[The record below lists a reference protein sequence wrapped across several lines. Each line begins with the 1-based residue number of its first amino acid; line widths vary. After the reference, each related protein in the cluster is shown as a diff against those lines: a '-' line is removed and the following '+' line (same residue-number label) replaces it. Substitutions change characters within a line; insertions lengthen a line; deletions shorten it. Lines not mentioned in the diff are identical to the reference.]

1 MNTDGIIDY
10 AIMQKRKIIVIEMV
24 RITVKRERAI
34 DWFSYTDT

>member
-10 AIMQKRKIIVIEMV
+10 AIMQKRKIIVIEMD
-24 RITVKRERAI
+24 RITVKGERAI